1 MTSANE
7 YIMTLCWAAS
17 EGDLPEIKKLVANVI
32 DLNESDYDGRTALHL
47 AASNGHLDVVN
58 YLINKGV
65 NVSPKD
71 NMGSTPLDDAIRSEH
86 QDIIRFINNIDENG
100 FNFKIHS
107 PSTLLKM
114 STSENLFRSLDEN
127 NNGYINKHDLLKPL
141 NQNGILIDDPRLKE
155 TANALSQY
163 TDNQEISL
171 EDFTQI
177 TQNNLTLIERTLKG
191 QLAIPEF
198 NKFCEQIQQIYN
210 EVMPNTSGNNAD
222 YIPQLAK
229 VNSEQFAV
237 AICTVDG
244 QRFKFGNSEI
254 PYSVQSTCKPIN
266 YCFALSENGE
276 EKVHK
281 HIGREPSGHGFN
293 EITLDEKKRPHNPM
307 INAGAIMACSL
318 IQPNLTNDERFEYVL
333 NQWRLLAG
341 SQHEKDIGFDNAVCL
356 SESRT
361 SDRNRALSYFM
372 KENNSFPENSNLD
385 ETLSFYFQCCS
396 IQITC
401 AAQAAVAATLANS
414 GNCPSTGE
422 KLLEASTIKNC
433 LSLMFSCGMYDYSG
447 EFSFKVGLPAKSGV
461 SGNLMLVIPGL
472 MGICIWSPRLDKLG
486 NSVRG
491 IEFCEKL
498 VSIYNL
504 HSFDHLL
511 KDSMKRDPRQSKYQE
526 KIESINNL
534 CLAAQNG
541 DLHEIKRLHSNNIL
555 LDGEDYDGR
564 TVMHI
569 AATAGQDHVLEYL
582 IQEGA
587 EINKKD
593 RWGNT
598 PLMDAQRM
606 GHESSVILLN
616 KSICNKISS
625 IDAQNVLLFSKF
637 SDSIKEIEKQKEQ
650 DIEEEKEEKNISKL
664 NRSRSASF

>member
-1 MTSANE
+1 MKSANE
-7 YIMTLCWAAS
+7 YIWTLCWAAS
-17 EGDLPEIKKLVANVI
+17 KGDLPEIKRLVANGI

-47 AASNGHLDVVN
+47 AASNGHIDVVS

-65 NVSPKD
+65 NLAPKD
-71 NMGSTPLDDAIRSEH
+71 NMNSTPLDDAIRSNH
-86 QDIIRFINNIDENG
+86 QDIISFINSVEENG

-114 STSENLFRSLDEN
+114 STSENLFIALDEN
-127 NNGYINKHDLLKPL
+127 NNGYINKHDLLNPL

-155 TANALSQY
+155 TADALSKY
-163 TDNQEISL
+163 TDHQEITL
-171 EDFTQI
+171 EEFTNI
-177 TQNNLTLIERTLKG
+177 TQYNLTLIERTLKG
-191 QLAIPEF
+191 QLALPEF
-198 NKFCEQIQQIYN
+198 NIFCEQIKQIYN
-210 EVMPNTSGNNAD
+210 EVMPNTSGANAD

-229 VNSEQFAV
+229 VDSEQFAV

-244 QRFKFGNSEI
+244 QRFKFGNSEA

-266 YCFALSENGE
+266 YCFALSEHGE
-276 EKVHK
+276 DKVHK

-293 EITLDEKKRPHNPM
+293 EITLDDKKRPHNPM
-307 INAGAIMACSL
+307 INAGAIMSCSL
-318 IQPNLTNDERFEYVL
+318 IQPELTNDERFEYVL
-333 NQWRLLAG
+333 NQWKLLAG

-372 KENNSFPENSNLD
+372 KENKSFPENSNLD
-385 ETLSFYFQCCS
+385 DTLSFYFQCCS

-414 GNCPSTGE
+414 GSCPSTGE
-422 KLLEASTIKNC
+422 KLLEASSIKNC

-447 EFSFKVGLPAKSGV
+447 EFAFKVGLPAKSGV

-491 IEFCEKL
+491 IEFCERL
-498 VSIYNL
+498 VSLYNF
-504 HSFDHLL
+504 HNFDHLL
-511 KDSMKRDPRQSKYQE
+511 RDSMKKDPRQSKYQE

-534 CLAAQNG
+534 CLAANNG
-541 DLHEIKRLHSNNIL
+541 DLNEIKRLHSNNISL
-555 LDGEDYDGR
+555 NGEDYDGR
-564 TVMHI
+564 TAMHL
-569 AATAGQDHVLEYL
+569 AATAGQDHVLNYL

-587 EINKKD
+587 EINKQD

-598 PLMDAQRM
+598 PIIDAQRM
-606 GHESSVILLN
+606 GHTSAVALLN
-616 KSICNKISS
+616 NNIRKISKV
-625 IDAQNVLLFSKF
+625 DQKNALLLSSFTELKTKS
-637 SDSIKEIEKQKEQ
+637 QQ
-650 DIEEEKEEKNISKL
+650 QEEEKNEKDGKSEGISKL
-664 NRSRSASF
+664 SRSRSASF